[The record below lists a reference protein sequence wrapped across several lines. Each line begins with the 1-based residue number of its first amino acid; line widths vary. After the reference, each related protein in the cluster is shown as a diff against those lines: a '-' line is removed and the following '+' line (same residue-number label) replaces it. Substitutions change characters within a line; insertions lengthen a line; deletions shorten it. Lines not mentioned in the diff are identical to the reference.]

1 MSIYFFFKRFLESAS
16 YRFSPPVKRKVIVL
30 TFDDHVDEKSIEL
43 AKHLESMRM
52 SATFFLTLKR
62 TKPGI
67 IKKLVSL
74 GHEIGGHSVRHSRG
88 ERNKFYA
95 AAAAQCMS
103 ELRKYD
109 SRVVSWRFPWTSKDE
124 RSVNN
129 VAAAGF
135 LIDSS
140 VGTFYPVK
148 KLGKLGA
155 LSELPWLR
163 LPRQWQ
169 MDVNEK
175 DYGIIKSYII
185 RKVSSE
191 CGVFVLGFHAYH
203 QHANFSAFKDL
214 IETLMKMPVE
224 FLTLR
229 EAAEVLKNGTL

>member
-1 MSIYFFFKRFLESAS
+1 MRFYFLAKRMSEYLS
-16 YRFSPPVKRKVIVL
+16 YRFSPPVKRKIIVL

-43 AKHLESMRM
+43 AKYLESIRI
-52 SATFFLTLKR
+52 SATFFLSLKQ
-62 TKPGI
+62 TKPAI
-67 IKKLVSL
+67 IKNLVSL
-74 GHEIGGHSVRHSRG
+74 GHEIGGHSVSHSRD
-88 ERNKFYA
+88 ERDEFYTT
-95 AAAAQCMS
+95 AAQCMS
-103 ELRKYD
+103 ELGKYD
-109 SRVVSWRFPWTSKDE
+109 SRVVSWRFPWTSKDK

-140 VGTFYPVK
+140 VGGFYPVK
-148 KLGKLGA
+148 KLRKLGS

-185 RKVSSE
+185 GKVSSE
-191 CGVFVLGFHAYH
+191 CGIFVLGFHAYH
-203 QHANFSAFKDL
+203 QHANFGEFKGL
-214 IETLMKMPVE
+214 IENLMKMPVE

-229 EAAEVLKNGTL
+229 EAAEVLKNGAL